1 MDTQIKFLMRR
12 QASLIFF
19 SNIFIV
25 FIIRRIDL
33 AVIRWMIEEERIMTH
48 EIWYD
53 MRVVWCTGR
62 VFVGER
68 VTREGWREIIVN
80 TSSQGNLGGR
90 SQAETL
96 LEDCTCGEQV

>member
-33 AVIRWMIEEERIMTH
+33 AVIRWMIGEERIMTH
-48 EIWYD
+48 EISYD

-62 VFVGER
+62 RRTGY
-68 VTREGWREIIVN
+68 EGRLE
-80 TSSQGNLGGR
+80 GNYCKHQFSG
-90 SQAETL
+90 
-96 LEDCTCGEQV
+96 